1 LPPSACPTENSPF
14 PCQFFLLICF
24 FFVLKIEESIACMAE
39 KPENK
44 KQKYRNCVIKREG
57 VQVFYLKLLEFI
69 KWIDYNRNVKRNNR
83 LIQEVG
89 P

>member
-1 LPPSACPTENSPF
+1 MAVF
-14 PCQFFLLICF
+14 
-24 FFVLKIEESIACMAE
+24 KEEKTVSE

-44 KQKYRNCVIKREG
+44 KQKYRACVIKREG

>member
-1 LPPSACPTENSPF
+1 
-14 PCQFFLLICF
+14 
-24 FFVLKIEESIACMAE
+24 MAE